1 MYEHTSTENTY
12 AWITDTAN
20 SNPINATKIAKGIN
34 VNAATM
40 IPALNN
46 E

>member
-1 MYEHTSTENTY
+1 MYEQVSTQKTY

-20 SNPINATKIAKGIN
+20 SNPINATKIANGIN
-34 VNAATM
+34 VNAATK

-46 E
+46 